1 MPYKK
6 GSEHFM
12 AVFLSTLD
20 NPYNFF
26 TQFDEWNAFD
36 TEKGYNTCSYLARIT
51 NTSTELSEKDYE
63 RAVEDAVDEALR
75 LNLTG
80 NYIKVHD

>member
-1 MPYKK
+1 
-6 GSEHFM
+6 M

-26 TQFDEWNAFD
+26 TQFDQWYAFD
-36 TEKGYNTCSYLARIT
+36 TEKGYNTCAYLARIAA
-51 NTSTELSEKDYE
+51 TSTEMSEKDYE
-63 RAVEDAVDEALR
+63 QSVENAVDDALR